1 MSLQVSRWVS
11 ATKMSQKWEINLERY
26 CFGSQEVEDAQTEQG
41 S

>member
-26 CFGSQEVEDAQTEQG
+26 CYASQGAEDAQTEQA